1 MKIGIITFT
10 DGRERVAKATRETCL
25 SFQDK
30 IETWLK
36 RQKHQV
42 VSTRNVV
49 WNWESASKVAEKVSG
64 AGVDVC
70 IFNFCVWSYPDLT
83 AQVAIRLGCPILFVG
98 NINPSKPGWVA
109 FFASAGTMC
118 ELGIPFG
125 RVLGDVSEKKV
136 QGEINQW
143 LGEHSPDVRM
153 RGELAALQLH
163 GMRYGHFD
171 GPSMGMYTGHVD
183 QSQWMEQF
191 GIHVYHRGQLHLWQ
205 LARNIKKDRVE
216 AGLKWLGR
224 YCKAIHYNGTSLTP
238 GVDGTL
244 ARQVRMYLAMKD
256 FCRVEGI
263 DFCGLTGQ
271 LDMTE
276 WEDLCIADLQE
287 ALLNDTADWEE
298 SDKKP
303 VICAT
308 ECDSNGA
315 LTMQI
320 LHLLTGTPA
329 LFADLRHY
337 HEGLGIYDL
346 VNSGQHAPWFA
357 RRSKNFKT
365 NWKEVSLYPAESF
378 YFRGGGASVHFYAA
392 PAKEVTYARIV
403 RDRGNFVMHMFTG
416 SFVELPFKDSERLGK
431 MTNYTWPHVWAKF
444 DIPVETLAQNFSSNH
459 IHAVIGNW
467 IGELQAA
474 CEALGIDA
482 VVLR

>member
-10 DGRERVAKATRETCL
+10 DGRERVAKATKENCL
-25 SFQDK
+25 GFQKK
-30 IETWLK
+30 IADWLTK
-36 RQKHQV
+36 QKHQV
-42 VSTRNVV
+42 VGSKTVV
-49 WNWESASKVAEKVSG
+49 WNWETARKASEQVAG

-83 AQVAIRLGCPILFVG
+83 AQVAIRMSCPILFVG
-98 NINPSKPGWVA
+98 NINPGFPGWVA
-109 FFASAGTMC
+109 FFASAGTMK
-118 ELGIPFG
+118 ELGVPFG
-125 RVLGDVSEKKV
+125 RVLGDVSEKPV
-136 QGEINQW
+136 QEEINRW
-143 LGEHSPDVRM
+143 LREHNPDVRA
-153 RGELAALQLH
+153 RGEQVAYELH
-163 GMRYGHFD
+163 GMRYGEFD

-191 GIHVYHRGQLHLWQ
+191 GVHVYHRGQLHLWEM
-205 LARNIKKDRVE
+205 AKRIKKERVE
-216 AGLKWLGR
+216 AGLKWLER
-224 YCKAIHYNGTSLTP
+224 YCKDIKYNGTTLTP

-256 FCRVEGI
+256 FCKEEGI

-276 WEDLCIADLQE
+276 WSDLCIADVQE

-303 VICAT
+303 IICAT

-320 LHLLTGTPA
+320 LHMLTGTPA

-337 HEGLGIYDL
+337 HADLKIYDL

-357 RRSKNFKT
+357 KRSKDFRR
-365 NWKEVSLYPAESF
+365 NWKEVTLYPSESF

-392 PAKEVTYARIV
+392 PAKEVTYARIT
-403 RDRGNFVMHMFTG
+403 RDRGRFVMHMFTG
-416 SFVELPFKDSERLGK
+416 SWVEYSFAKSEKLGA

-444 DIPVETLAQNFSSNH
+444 DISMQTLAQNFSSNH
-459 IHAVIGNW
+459 IHAVIGNH
-467 IGELQAA
+467 IGELQAV
-474 CEALGIDA
+474 CEALDIDA